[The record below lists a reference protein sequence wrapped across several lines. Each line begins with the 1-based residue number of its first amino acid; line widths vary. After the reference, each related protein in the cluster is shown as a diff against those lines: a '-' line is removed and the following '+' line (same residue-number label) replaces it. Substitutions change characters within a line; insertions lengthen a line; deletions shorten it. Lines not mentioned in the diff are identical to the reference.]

1 MAEGMDARRVQAL
14 IRETNRRLELLIA
27 RLSVEEMNRSGAV
40 GLWSVKDVLAHLAY
54 WQRYA
59 ADILRAAAGGTTP
72 DLVGDDETERYNASV
87 VKQYYQR
94 PLSRVIAE
102 WHAARE
108 ELIDLLEDV
117 SDQDLNDPT
126 RFPWSQ
132 GRSLLDHIAG
142 SSYAH
147 EQEHIEQLRVWMAQ
161 F

>member
-27 RLSVEEMNRSGAV
+27 RLSVEEMNRAGAV

-87 VKQYYQR
+87 V
-94 PLSRVIAE
+94 
-102 WHAARE
+102 
-108 ELIDLLEDV
+108 
-117 SDQDLNDPT
+117 
-126 RFPWSQ
+126 
-132 GRSLLDHIAG
+132 
-142 SSYAH
+142 
-147 EQEHIEQLRVWMAQ
+147 M
-161 F
+161 